1 MQILLANT
9 SINDMSIKTKG
20 ILVIAAVA
28 AMSAGFWLSLLQQGS
43 NEKIYEDTLEKAHE
57 KEVAEARKNF
67 SPIQGTILSPA
78 RKIAVPALVKDD
90 GRVFSLDD
98 LTGHWSLLFFGYTH
112 CPDVCPTTMA
122 VLAQASKIAQVNNHM
137 FPQVIFISVDPERD
151 KVEMLTEYVQYFD
164 KDFIAVTGN
173 EKLIKALTLQ
183 MSVVYMKMPV
193 DNNSAAGSAESGYL
207 IDHSAALLLLNPE
220 GKLVAFFNPPHD
232 PKTILNDF
240 QTVVNLRN

>member
-1 MQILLANT
+1 MPK
-9 SINDMSIKTKG
+9 KTKG
-20 ILVIAAVA
+20 MWLIAAVA
-28 AMSAGFWLSLLQQGS
+28 SMSAVFWLSLLQQCN
-43 NEKIYEDTLEKAHE
+43 NEKIDEETLEKAHE
-57 KEVAEARKNF
+57 KEVAEARKIF

-78 RKIAVPALVKDD
+78 RKIAVPALVKDNGSD
-90 GRVFSLDD
+90 FTLDD

-112 CPDVCPTTMA
+112 CPDICPTTMG
-122 VLAQASKIAQVNNHM
+122 VLAQTRKTASANNHM

-164 KDFIAVTGN
+164 NDFIAVTGN

-183 MSVVYMKMPV
+183 MSVVYMKMPA
-193 DNNSAAGSAESGYL
+193 DNNSATGSADSGYL

-232 PKTILNDF
+232 PKTIVKDF
-240 QTVVNLRN
+240 QTVVNRSNEL